1 MKRLAV
7 VGEPVSHSR
16 SPAMQNAA
24 LEALG
29 MSEEWIYDAIEV
41 SAAEFPQRIA
51 SLPEEGY
58 VGVNVTIPHK
68 SLALEVADEVSAA
81 TAAIGASN
89 TLIFDQGSIRA
100 ENTDATGVLEAT
112 PESVRSGRTLVLG
125 AGGVSRAAVWVL
137 SGAGSEVSVWNR
149 SPERADELVATLEV
163 DGPAPV
169 SVSSEEAELGSF
181 DLIVNCTA
189 VGMPGRDDDPF
200 DVLPITR
207 AAISGCVVLD
217 LVYSGV
223 ETRLVAE
230 AALAGATAVGGLESL
245 VRQGADSFRL
255 WTGVEPP
262 LDVMREAASAD

>member
-1 MKRLAV
+1 VKRLAV

-149 SPERADELVATLEV
+149 SPERADELVSTLRV
-163 DGPAPV
+163 DGPSPV
-169 SVSSEEAELGSF
+169 SISADDAEGANF
-181 DLIVNCTA
+181 DLIINCTA

-200 DVLPITR
+200 EVLPITR
-207 AAISGCVVLD
+207 EGISGSVVLD
-217 LVYSGV
+217 LVYSGI
-223 ETRLVAE
+223 ETRLVSE
-230 AALAGATAVGGLESL
+230 SALAGANAIGGLESL
-245 VRQGADSFRL
+245 VRQGAESFRL

-262 LDVMREAASAD
+262 LDVMRQAAAAD